1 MAVTTPSVDHLWTE
15 RCGRAITRGMDEEK
29 VTDLSAERDAYLR
42 QLRNELLRQ
51 RDEAIGERNKLLGQ
65 RDEAICERNELFRQR
80 DVAIGER
87 NEILRQRDAWIE
99 VFNELE
105 RQIDLTIED
114 RNLPAERRLWRIRE
128 IVHKIAYETAVPDE
142 KLTTSP
148 KVLRYIRAG
157 AIVIVVLPFV
167 LLIMPFLAACGWYDR
182 ARQSFTAKPDR

>member
-1 MAVTTPSVDHLWTE
+1 M
-15 RCGRAITRGMDEEK
+15 
-29 VTDLSAERDAYLR
+29 TDLSAERDAYLR

-65 RDEAICERNELFRQR
+65 RDEAIRERNELFRQR

-128 IVHKIAYETAVPDE
+128 IVHKIAYETSVPDE